1 MGICDPER
9 DRFVPCALVQL
20 LGRVPAFDDH
30 DRESVFVW
38 FLSTAPDEALMTIA
52 EHAIPEDR
60 MPRRLGSIALDVAVT
75 HSLNHRRLGRT
86 ALYADERGGDV
97 LLQWYR
103 RRGMTVLPDEEK
115 LPPGPRRLLKP
126 SDGRYC
132 YYTVPAA
139 IRVSQELD
147 PLR

>member
-1 MGICDPER
+1 
-9 DRFVPCALVQL
+9 
-20 LGRVPAFDDH
+20 
-30 DRESVFVW
+30 
-38 FLSTAPDEALMTIA
+38 
-52 EHAIPEDR
+52 
-60 MPRRLGSIALDVAVT
+60 VT
-75 HSLNHRRLGRT
+75 HSLNKRRLGRT
-86 ALYADERGGDV
+86 ALYADERGGEA

-115 LPPGPRRLLKP
+115 LPRGPRRLLKP

-139 IRVSQELD
+139 IEASQNLD